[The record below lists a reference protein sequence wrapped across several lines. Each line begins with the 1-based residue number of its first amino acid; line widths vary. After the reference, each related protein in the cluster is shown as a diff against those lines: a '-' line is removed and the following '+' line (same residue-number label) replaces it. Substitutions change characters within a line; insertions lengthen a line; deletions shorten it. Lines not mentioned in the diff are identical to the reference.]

1 TRSAPFG
8 FNLKHGDFALMET
21 SPTCII
27 MMDLYEVMY
36 FPLTMNSF
44 QMERQELNAPVKRVY
59 CCQMAR
65 GRPGRTVPQ
74 PQPGL
79 GWPTAVR
86 PSAREGRGGRGPNG
100 VGKTGPGPRGQ
111 KGKGQK
117 REFRDPRK
125 KMRMFIKDIYT
136 WLDDGK
142 VLGKM
147 IVVYED
153 TQARVHLA
161 VRKFLL
167 VITITGTDAP
177 CSEGSSSTIPAR
189 GSLVCQ
195 AKGLGQDT
203 FKICKEYLRPLK
215 KFLRKLHLPR
225 DLPQKKKLKY
235 MKQSLVVLG
244 DHINTFLQH
253 YCRAWEIK
261 HWRKMLW
268 RFVSLFSELEAKQ
281 LHRLYKYT
289 KNNQTDKFP
298 EKDGNGVCKQ
308 PSNKVLGIGFPY
320 HAPHMLQTEILLLFV
335 MSSALSLTCPF
346 SGSLRKLPQKPQ
358 LKRKRIKE
366 APETPE
372 TCPKEYPAG
381 GEGQLALDP
390 SALVP
395 EGVGDQ

>member
-1 TRSAPFG
+1 MEASEG
-8 FNLKHGDFALMET
+8 QGGEGDQ
-21 SPTCII
+21 
-27 MMDLYEVMY
+27 
-36 FPLTMNSF
+36 PL
-44 QMERQELNAPVKRVY
+44 EK
-59 CCQMAR
+59 
-65 GRPGRTVPQ
+65 
-74 PQPGL
+74 
-79 GWPTAVR
+79 
-86 PSAREGRGGRGPNG
+86 
-100 VGKTGPGPRGQ
+100 
-111 KGKGQK
+111 
-117 REFRDPRK
+117 
-125 KMRMFIKDIYT
+125 
-136 WLDDGK
+136 
-142 VLGKM
+142 
-147 IVVYED
+147 
-153 TQARVHLA
+153 
-161 VRKFLL
+161 
-167 VITITGTDAP
+167 GTDAP

-298 EKDGNGVCKQ
+298 VAFYPLDIPE
-308 PSNKVLGIGFPY
+308 SSLLANKEDSLPKLCTAWGLHSHLSGMKERLSKV
-320 HAPHMLQTEILLLFV
+320 HAPGHQVSLLGELRPRGHS
-335 MSSALSLTCPF
+335 MR
-346 SGSLRKLPQKPQ
+346 GSLRKLPQKPQ

-381 GEGQLALDP
+381 AEGQLALDP